1 MPQLIQIRRAAAAT
15 PGPLPTVGPNG
26 EMAYARGGFS
36 NLPAHI
42 VGANDLVMSDGAAFN
57 TLIGPTRQV
66 ELAGNQTINGVK
78 TFAVDVNLNVT
89 PTQPLHGTN
98 KAYVDQAVANALVT
112 SDELTITGTGD
123 VALPITLRGAAIFNG
138 AGSGL
143 NFAAGITNVLQAS
156 QTVFGGAAMATDAE
170 IITGTDDTL
179 IITPRGLRT
188 QNGLDA
194 AALTTVAKTIVPA
207 INEVWTHLLTISGI
221 MILVGSYDVPANNVS
236 PGTGGFI
243 AAGPLPPASAANN
256 GHYLIVNTSGVGT
269 GNAPPVQMINGDWLY
284 SDGTAWNQL
293 SIAQPLQDASNVA
306 VVPPV
311 LGQNNVQD
319 ALEALAIQTVVVD
332 NLSIIGDG
340 VATALSVSVLDGG
353 TW

>member
-15 PGPLPTVGPNG
+15 PGPLPVVGPNG
-26 EMAYARGGFS
+26 EMAYARGGFT
-36 NLPAHI
+36 NLPVHV
-42 VGANDLVMSDGAAFN
+42 VGSNDLIMSDGAAFN

-66 ELAGNQTINGVK
+66 ELVGNQTINGVK
-78 TFAVDVNLNVT
+78 TFAVDVNLNIT
-89 PTQPLHGTN
+89 PTQPLHGAN
-98 KAYVDQAVANALVT
+98 KAYVDQAVAAGVVT

-123 VALPITLRGAAIFNG
+123 TAAPITLRGAAIFNA

-143 NFAAGITNVLQAS
+143 NFAAGVTNVLQAT
-156 QTVFGGAAMATDAE
+156 QAVFGGAAMATDAE

-221 MILVGSYDVPANNVS
+221 MILVGSYDAAADMVS

-243 AAGPLPPASAANN
+243 VAGPLPAASAANN
-256 GHYLIVNTSGVGT
+256 GHYLIVNNSGTGT
-269 GNAPPVQMINGDWLY
+269 GNAPAVPMINGDWLY

-311 LGQNNVQD
+311 LGANNVQD
-319 ALEALAIQTVVVD
+319 ALEALAIQTVLVD
-332 NLSIIGDG
+332 GISIVGDG
-340 VATALSVSVLDGG
+340 IATMLEVAVVDGG